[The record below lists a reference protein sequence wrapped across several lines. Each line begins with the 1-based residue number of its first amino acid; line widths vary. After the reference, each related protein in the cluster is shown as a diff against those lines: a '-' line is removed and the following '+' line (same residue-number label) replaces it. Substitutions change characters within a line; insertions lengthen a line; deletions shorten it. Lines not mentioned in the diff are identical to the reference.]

1 MNNIINWTLGRLFCF
16 LLVGFSLFMSI
27 SYNVHAETKKLDH
40 IEFNESEFYV
50 NYGYW
55 GSSMFTSGSDV
66 NIFISLKAYNTAVN
80 DTDNTVILD
89 LCSGD
94 GISVK
99 RTATVGNS
107 CTNSCFSQNVSV
119 QNLNRSCVLAD
130 NSSGFSYR
138 VYLPINKWDSRSV
151 TSANSNVY
159 LIDKI
164 NISSKYYNSN
174 FIVYGAYLTDELVSG
189 SSDYS
194 EINSQIN
201 ALNSNINNTN
211 SKLDDVNSKLNDTN
225 SKLNDTN
232 SKLDDTNK
240 NIKDTNDTLTDD
252 STDDKSSFFNN
263 FQTSDYGLTSFVTAP
278 VNFIKS
284 LTTNCEPISLS
295 VLSKNITLPCGN
307 VVFWGRDDVVD
318 FRTFWNFLF
327 VGSILFLL
335 GLRMYKTLESALN
348 PRDFSD
354 GFDVMA
360 MNSSTGEVYNKRVGK
375 GIFRR

>member
-27 SYNVHAETKKLDH
+27 SDNVHAETKKLDH
-40 IEFNESEFYV
+40 IEFNESEWYV

-55 GSSMFTSGSDV
+55 GSSMFTSGTDV

-89 LCSGD
+89 LCAGD
-94 GISVK
+94 GIIVK

-225 SKLNDTN
+225 SKL
-232 SKLDDTNK
+232 DDTNK

-307 VVFWGRDDVVD
+307 AVFWGRDDVAD

>member
-1 MNNIINWTLGRLFCF
+1 MNNIINWTLGSFFRTLGRLLCF
-16 LLVGFSLFMSI
+16 LLVGFLLFILI
-27 SYNVHAETKKLDH
+27 SDNVHADTKKIDT
-40 IEFNESEFYV
+40 IQFNESEWYI

-55 GSSMFTSGSDV
+55 GSSMFTSGSVIDIYTTLIA
-66 NIFISLKAYNTAVN
+66 NNTAVN

-89 LCSGD
+89 LCAGD
-94 GISVK
+94 GIIVK

-107 CTNSCFSQNVSV
+107 CTNSCFAQNVSV

-130 NSSGFSYR
+130 NSSGFSFR
-138 VYLPINKWDSRSV
+138 VYLPVNKWDNRYV
-151 TSANSNVY
+151 TQPNSHVY
-159 LIDKI
+159 LQDKI
-164 NISSKYYNSN
+164 TISSKNYNSN

-211 SKLDDVNSKLNDTN
+211 SKLDDVN

-295 VLSKNITLPCGN
+295 VLSKNITLPCGDA
-307 VVFWGRDDVVD
+307 VFWSRDDVAE

-327 VGSILFLL
+327 VGSILFVL